1 VTWRGRPALFWGTTI
16 ELPQAKP
23 AMRYRHVATYIG
35 PQSPFVTN
43 ITDLKTFAGPN
54 GHALYSVTH
63 VGGGIAAYR
72 ITSADQPIEMM
83 GAQPHAAAL
92 RYAGTPGASIVTL
105 NGGPVLF
112 GTGLREALGHGIR
125 LGAEGDFRD
134 GAQLLGP
141 GALPGDVI
149 RLGQFQTPQGSF
161 LYSARDGQ
169 TAFDIWRLAGDGS
182 ISHVTRAALPLG
194 SGVQGTEIDDMLVAR
209 LGDRS
214 FIVSASATGNYV
226 AVQMVHADGT
236 VGTAQMIWSYRGLGM
251 DQPSHLGTVTVN
263 GVTWLVVASAQ
274 SSSLTTMRLTYG
286 GELLPVDHVI
296 DELTTR
302 FAGATALET
311 LTLDGRGYV
320 FVGGGDDG
328 ISVFTLLPDGRLM
341 HLTTLVDTDDR
352 ALADVS
358 AISAVAIDGRIALFV
373 SSRTENGITQFVFEP
388 GGTGLTR
395 VVGAGRQSGTEG
407 GDMMQASAE
416 TTSMDGGAG
425 DDILIAGSNPVQM
438 TGGAGADVF
447 VPMEVNGRITITD
460 FEPGVDRLDLSFLG
474 MVRSTAQLVFSPQSY
489 GIKIFYGNS
498 VIWIMT
504 RDNTMLQ
511 ASAFDNSLF
520 PVAHY
525 APPDMRTV
533 VVGTARND
541 TLSAGRNGSTVHGH
555 AGDDLL
561 LGGPG
566 NDILHG
572 ALGSDTLQG
581 GSGNDTL
588 YGGQGNDRLMGGPGD
603 DRLFGGLGNDTLFG
617 GLGNDTLRGEA
628 GHDVLRGEGGNDTLI
643 DLLGQNT
650 LWGGDGNDFLQTG
663 PGNDQLYGEA
673 GNDTLIGGAGFDYLF
688 GGPGNDSLLG
698 GPGNDTLIG
707 GIGND
712 YLFGG
717 IGNDS
722 LDGGAGDDTLFGAE
736 GHDLLLGREGNDALH
751 GGQGHDTLYGHPGND
766 LLHGNEGHD
775 LLFGGIGNDTLYG
788 GPGNDTLHGEPGD
801 DMLVGGPG
809 HDNLFG
815 GAGND
820 TLYGGDGHDL
830 LEGGEGD
837 DVLYGEAGNNT
848 LRGGAGNDSLLGQA
862 GSDWLQGDEG
872 NDTLYGFRGS
882 DTLEGGLGDDL
893 LNGGEGDDLLYGGA
907 GHDTLIGERGND
919 SLFGEAGDD
928 RLGGGD
934 GHDRLDG
941 GEGDDTLEGGRGAD
955 TLIGGAGADV
965 FVFSGLDNLDGSTD
979 VILDFT
985 PGEDRIDLSGLNLT
999 FIGGDAFS
1007 GAGQVR
1013 ADWSTPDA
1021 HRLLV
1026 DLDGDGRAELTIE
1039 LGALAQLDASDLL
1052 L

>member
-1 VTWRGRPALFWGTTI
+1 
-16 ELPQAKP
+16 
-23 AMRYRHVATYIG
+23 MRYRHVATYIG

-373 SSRTENGITQFVFEP
+373 SSRTESGITQFVFEP

-407 GDMMQASAE
+407 GDMMQAGAE

-581 GSGNDTL
+581 GAGNDTL

-603 DRLFGGLGNDTLFG
+603 DRLFGGLGNDTLF
-617 GLGNDTLRGEA
+617 
-628 GHDVLRGEGGNDTLI
+628 
-643 DLLGQNT
+643 
-650 LWGGDGNDFLQTG
+650 
-663 PGNDQLYGEA
+663 
-673 GNDTLIGGAGFDYLF
+673 
-688 GGPGNDSLLG
+688 
-698 GPGNDTLIG
+698 G

-751 GGQGHDTLYGHPGND
+751 GGQGHDTLHGHQGND

-882 DTLEGGLGDDL
+882 DTLEGG
-893 LNGGEGDDLLYGGA
+893 
-907 GHDTLIGERGND
+907 
-919 SLFGEAGDD
+919 
-928 RLGGGD
+928 
-934 GHDRLDG
+934 
-941 GEGDDTLEGGRGAD
+941 RGAD

-999 FIGGDAFS
+999 FIGSDAFS

>member
-1 VTWRGRPALFWGTTI
+1 
-16 ELPQAKP
+16 
-23 AMRYRHVATYIG
+23 MRYRHVATYIG

-169 TAFDIWRLAGDGS
+169 TAFDIWRSAGDGS

-373 SSRTENGITQFVFEP
+373 SSRTESGITQFVFEP

-407 GDMMQASAE
+407 GDMMRAGAE

-581 GSGNDTL
+581 GAGNDTL

-603 DRLFGGLGNDTLFG
+603 DRLFGGLGNDTLF
-617 GLGNDTLRGEA
+617 
-628 GHDVLRGEGGNDTLI
+628 
-643 DLLGQNT
+643 
-650 LWGGDGNDFLQTG
+650 
-663 PGNDQLYGEA
+663 
-673 GNDTLIGGAGFDYLF
+673 
-688 GGPGNDSLLG
+688 
-698 GPGNDTLIG
+698 G

-751 GGQGHDTLYGHPGND
+751 GGQGHDTLHGHQGND

-820 TLYGGDGHDL
+820 
-830 LEGGEGD
+830 
-837 DVLYGEAGNNT
+837 
-848 LRGGAGNDSLLGQA
+848 SLLGQA

-882 DTLEGGLGDDL
+882 
-893 LNGGEGDDLLYGGA
+893 
-907 GHDTLIGERGND
+907 
-919 SLFGEAGDD
+919 
-928 RLGGGD
+928 
-934 GHDRLDG
+934 
-941 GEGDDTLEGGRGAD
+941 DTLEGGRGAD

-999 FIGGDAFS
+999 FIGSDAFS